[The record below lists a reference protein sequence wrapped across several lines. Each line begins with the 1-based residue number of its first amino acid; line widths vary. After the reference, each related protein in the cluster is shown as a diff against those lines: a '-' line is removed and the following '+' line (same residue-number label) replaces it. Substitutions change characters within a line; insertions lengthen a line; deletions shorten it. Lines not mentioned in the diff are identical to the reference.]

1 MARSTIAR
9 SVTVVRQRYY
19 WPDLQLNFWI
29 LTALAAASIVLGINA
44 QFLVIQKQ
52 MRLGIPWIFP
62 YGITVGALTIIFILI
77 LLLLIMQRRLLP
89 GLVLLGAFI
98 LLVLYIVGAIETG
111 IQLFGAGN
119 VSSACQNSVVNNQ
132 STGVSVNTLAWLE
145 QNSICQS
152 WDAVF
157 AFWIIGAVWFIWIIV
172 IAAQVSRS
180 QYDY

>member
-1 MARSTIAR
+1 MARSEITR
-9 SVTVVRQRYY
+9 SVAVVRQRYF

-44 QFLVIQKQ
+44 QFLVIQEQ

-62 YGITVGALTIIFILI
+62 YGITVGALAIVFILVM
-77 LLLLIMQRRLLP
+77 LLLIAQRRLLP

-98 LLVLYIVGAIETG
+98 LLVLFIVGVIETG

-119 VSSACQNSVVNNQ
+119 VSSACQNSVINNK
-132 STGVSVNTLAWLE
+132 SYGVSVNTLAWLE
-145 QNSICQS
+145 QNSICGL

-157 AFWIIGAVWFIWIIV
+157 AFWIIGAVWFVWII
-172 IAAQVSRS
+172 IMSAQVSRNT
-180 QYDY
+180 YDY